1 MEFDLPLQSAHSVR
15 QVLTAYKDVEGPAWK
30 DGHDDA
36 HRPRRIALRPGD
48 PRHARHRGCARG
60 QMLLCCA
67 EILLERID
75 PMSRQVRGL
84 AVFWW
89 TAVGMVALVSSA
101 AGQSAPAAIKPDVTL
116 GSRPDTVVWGYLS
129 ARVAPALRIKSG
141 TTVRIDTMSHQ
152 GLLTKD
158 DPVTFFGTA
167 GIKPDEVLQDAK
179 DIYAKVPHPK
189 GLGVHVL
196 TGPIWIEGAAP
207 GDMLEVRVVDLE
219 FRVPYGVNNTGPGSG
234 VLPTLVDKPTPRII
248 KTDLAR
254 KVAFLPGGIELP
266 LSPFLGIMGVAP
278 PPDLIIVSSG
288 PPGRWGGNL
297 DLRVLGVGATLY
309 LPVFNE
315 GALFYTGD
323 PHGVQGDG
331 EVDGGALEQSLTAT
345 LQFILHKGAGKTMR
359 VPRAEDATNYYTLG
373 LDLDLNVAMKNA
385 VREAVELLQAK
396 AGLTA
401 AEAYAVASMGVD
413 FRVAEAVDS
422 VQLIYGTIPKRF
434 FKQTPPYWANK

>member
-1 MEFDLPLQSAHSVR
+1 MYRSLIGLMSTFV
-15 QVLTAYKDVEGPAWK
+15 
-30 DGHDDA
+30 
-36 HRPRRIALRPGD
+36 
-48 PRHARHRGCARG
+48 
-60 QMLLCCA
+60 LCCA
-67 EILLERID
+67 EILRGRID
-75 PMSRQVRGL
+75 PMSKRVRVLIL
-84 AVFWW
+84 AWW
-89 TAVGMVALVSSA
+89 TAGALVGLVSSTA
-101 AGQSAPAAIKPDVTL
+101 AQPVPAPAKPDVTL
-116 GSRPDTVVWGYLS
+116 GSRPETVIWGYFS

-152 GLLTKD
+152 GLLTRD

-167 GIKPDEVLQDAK
+167 GIRPDEVLQDAK

-248 KTDLAR
+248 KSDLAR
-254 KVAFLPGGIELP
+254 KVALLPGGIELP

-309 LPVFNE
+309 LPVFNN

-345 LQFILHKGAGKTMR
+345 LQFVLHKGAGAAMR
-359 VPRAEDATNYYTLG
+359 GPRAEDAANYYALG
-373 LDLDLNVAMKNA
+373 LDLDLNTAMKTA
-385 VREAVELLQAK
+385 VRETVELLQEK
-396 AGLTA
+396 AGVTA
-401 AEAYAVASMGVD
+401 AEAYAIASMGVD
-413 FRVAEAVDS
+413 FKVAEAVDS
-422 VQLIYGTIPKRF
+422 VQLIYGTVPKKF
-434 FKQTPPYWANK
+434 FKEKPAYWGSK

>member
-1 MEFDLPLQSAHSVR
+1 MLR
-15 QVLTAYKDVEGPAWK
+15 GN
-30 DGHDDA
+30 
-36 HRPRRIALRPGD
+36 IAR
-48 PRHARHRGCARG
+48 
-60 QMLLCCA
+60 
-67 EILLERID
+67 RID
-75 PMSRQVRGL
+75 PMSKRIRVPAL
-84 AVFWW
+84 TWW
-89 TAVGMVALVSSA
+89 TAGALVALVSA
-101 AGQSAPAAIKPDVTL
+101 AAAQPVPAPSKPDVTL
-116 GSRPDTVVWGYLS
+116 GSRPETVIWGYFS

-152 GLLTKD
+152 GLLTRD
-158 DPVTFFGTA
+158 DPVTFFGAA
-167 GIKPDEVLQDAK
+167 GIRPDEVLQDAK

-196 TGPIWIEGAAP
+196 TGPVWIEGAAP

-248 KTDLAR
+248 KTDLQR
-254 KVAFLPGGIELP
+254 KVALLPGGIELP

-309 LPVFNE
+309 LPVFND

-345 LQFILHKGAGKTMR
+345 LQFVLHKGAGGAMR
-359 VPRAEDATNYYTLG
+359 GPRAEDAANYYALG
-373 LDLDLNVAMKNA
+373 LDLDLNTAMKTA
-385 VREAVELLQAK
+385 VRETVELLQEK
-396 AGLTA
+396 AGVTA
-401 AEAYAVASMGVD
+401 AEAYAIASMGID
-413 FRVAEAVDS
+413 FKVAEAVDS
-422 VQLIYGTIPKRF
+422 VQLIYGTVPKRF
-434 FKQTPPYWANK
+434 FKEKPAYWGSR

>member
-1 MEFDLPLQSAHSVR
+1 MLR
-15 QVLTAYKDVEGPAWK
+15 GN
-30 DGHDDA
+30 
-36 HRPRRIALRPGD
+36 IAR
-48 PRHARHRGCARG
+48 
-60 QMLLCCA
+60 
-67 EILLERID
+67 RID
-75 PMSRQVRGL
+75 PMSKRIRGL
-84 AVFWW
+84 AAIGW
-89 TAVGMVALVSSA
+89 TAAGLAALVSSA
-101 AGQSAPAAIKPDVTL
+101 AAQSVPISTKPDVML
-116 GSRPDTVVWGYLS
+116 GSRPETVIWGYLS

-152 GLLTKD
+152 GLLRD

-167 GIKPDEVLQDAK
+167 GIRPDEVLQDAK

-248 KTDLAR
+248 KSDLAR

-297 DLRVLGVGATLY
+297 DLRVLSVGATLY
-309 LPVFNE
+309 LPVFND

-331 EVDGGALEQSLTAT
+331 EVDGGALEQSLTGT
-345 LQFILHKGAGKTMR
+345 LQFVLHKGAGAAMR
-359 VPRAEDATNYYTLG
+359 GPRAEDAANYYTLG
-373 LDLDLNVAMKNA
+373 LDLDLNAAMKTA
-385 VREAVELLQAK
+385 VRETVELLQEK
-396 AGLTA
+396 AGVTA
-401 AEAYAVASMGVD
+401 AEAYAIASMGVD
-413 FRVAEAVDS
+413 FKVAEAVDS
-422 VQLIYGTIPKRF
+422 VQLIYGTVPKRF
-434 FKQTPPYWANK
+434 FKQNPAYWAGK